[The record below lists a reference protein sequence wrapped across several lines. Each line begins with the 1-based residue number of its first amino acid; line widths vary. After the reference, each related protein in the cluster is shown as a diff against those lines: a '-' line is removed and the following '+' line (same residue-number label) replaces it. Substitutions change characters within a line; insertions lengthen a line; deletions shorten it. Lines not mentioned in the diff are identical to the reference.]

1 MGIRMSSMRG
11 AVSRENETLLCV
23 IVPIHQ
29 MDGQLEH
36 LEQWLNL
43 DTLEKL
49 KVVLVN
55 DIKPE
60 QASPNL
66 EILISKLNH
75 RNFTY
80 AKGDFSSPGLTR
92 NRGLSCISNH
102 LGWISFWDADD
113 VPIIEEFLRMVNS
126 AEEMGKIYALGDF
139 EVRDFL
145 NNELIKIHEMTNE
158 GISQFGRNVG
168 LWRWA
173 FRSEGIRNVEFQRF
187 RMGEDQD
194 FLFDIDPLTSDVYCH
209 NKVVYSYFKG
219 RKGQLTS
226 RPQQVREI
234 VDSYNYILNKL
245 WKDPSNVSK
254 FRLKILQGQLFTNLR
269 HSKWPTKIKVLI
281 SIFKAL
287 PAIYRYFTKGKQ
299 NE

>member
-1 MGIRMSSMRG
+1 MGIRISTMSG
-11 AVSRENETLLCV
+11 AMSRENEIPLCV

-36 LEQWLNL
+36 LEQWLNR

-55 DIKPE
+55 DIKPG

-80 AKGDFSSPGLTR
+80 EKGDYSSPGLTR
-92 NRGLSCISNH
+92 NRGLNCISDH

-113 VPIIEEFLRMVNS
+113 VPNIEEFLRMISS
-126 AEEMGKIYALGDF
+126 AEEKGKIYALGDF
-139 EVRDFL
+139 EVRDFAD
-145 NNELIKIHEMTNE
+145 NELIKIHEMTNE

-173 FRSEGIRNVEFQRF
+173 FRSEGIKNVEFQRF

-194 FLFDIDPLTSDVYCH
+194 FLFDIDPLTCDVYRH

-219 RKGQLTS
+219 RKEQLTS

-254 FRLKILQGQLFTNLR
+254 FRLKILQGQLLTNLR

-281 SIFKAL
+281 SIFKAS
-287 PAIYRYFTKGKQ
+287 PAIYRYFTKGKK
-299 NE
+299 